1 MKKEDLKL
9 GNIIELR
16 DGRKYIKT
24 CIEGFEFIRID
35 YTSATST
42 AFFPLNE
49 FDNDLKGSIRK
60 LDIMKVY
67 EDYALKKV
75 LWKRPEPKPE
85 LSAKERNILVQALS
99 DGYRWIARNKDN
111 EVWLFDVKPY
121 KAKFCGI
128 EVWLNGFEN
137 NVHPLILCKDLFT
150 FLNWED
156 KKPTKIKD
164 LLIAEE

>member
-1 MKKEDLKL
+1 MKKEDLKF
-9 GNIIELR
+9 GNIIETKNGKR
-16 DGRKYIKT
+16 YIYLECQK
-24 CIEGFEFIRID
+24 
-35 YTSATST
+35 
-42 AFFPLNE
+42 
-49 FDNDLKGSIRK
+49 NDLIDLDGVHQVDLKNYNDDLTRK
-60 LDIMKVY
+60 NNSKIDRDLDVEKIY
-67 EDYALKKV
+67 EDYTLTNL

-99 DGYRWIARNKDN
+99 DGYRWIARDKDN

-150 FLNWED
+150 FLNWKD